1 MKYAYFLIAL
11 LYTIHVSSQVSEV
24 KQHAIDSVY
33 QIATN
38 TQNTSE
44 VRLRAYNYCCWKTA
58 YLDFNQGLKNSTEY
72 LALAKTTTQYQ
83 QISKAHHF
91 LGLSQMMLGQ
101 FEDANK
107 TLQEGLKVSIEN
119 NLYRGTAEIYGD
131 LGNLH
136 NNVGNPILAIDYHQ
150 KSLACAQE
158 NKVFVEYARAKINIG
173 EIYKSQG
180 KYKLSFET
188 FQEALDYST
197 KHNFI
202 GFKSSI
208 FESLGDLNI
217 TIKEYQTAEKN
228 YTKAVEYARRLSN
241 NNRLIIALDKLG
253 QLNQELLNY
262 DIALKYYNEALNVAT
277 TSRAYVLEAKVR
289 TNLASLNLQQKDIN
303 EALTNINIA
312 LNQFQKL
319 KVKDDLDKAFIIAA
333 KTHTELNHKKESKNY
348 YKRAYEIAKETN
360 HISALKNASEG
371 LAIAYEESGNL
382 PLAIKFQKEYNTYS
396 NLIRNEE
403 GIKEIIRFEM
413 QDIYKQKTFTDSIS
427 KINEIKVLQYE
438 YDQKEERIKL
448 RTYVALFGAGLLLII
463 LLFVAYFY
471 NQKKKIAGV
480 LSKKNE
486 TIKEALADK
495 EILLKEVHHRVK
507 NNMQVVSS
515 LLHLKSKNTDNK
527 TAKDALI
534 DSKKRIDAMQ
544 LAHQKMYQKGN
555 YKQIDIIEYFN
566 DIVDLLLKPIKTP
579 KDIFTVNGKELWVDV
594 EQAQALGF
602 ILHELIT
609 NSIKYAW
616 LKTESKE
623 VNIDI
628 FKSGNDIHFNYA
640 DNGKGL
646 PDHIDITTTKSFGLK
661 LINSLSTRQL
671 LGKIEMHNANGF
683 TINIIFNAR

>member
-312 LNQFQKL
+312 LNQFKKL
-319 KVKDDLDKAFIIAA
+319 KVKDDLDK
-333 KTHTELNHKKESKNY
+333 
-348 YKRAYEIAKETN
+348 
-360 HISALKNASEG
+360 
-371 LAIAYEESGNL
+371 
-382 PLAIKFQKEYNTYS
+382 
-396 NLIRNEE
+396 
-403 GIKEIIRFEM
+403 
-413 QDIYKQKTFTDSIS
+413 
-427 KINEIKVLQYE
+427 
-438 YDQKEERIKL
+438 
-448 RTYVALFGAGLLLII
+448 
-463 LLFVAYFY
+463 
-471 NQKKKIAGV
+471 
-480 LSKKNE
+480 LS
-486 TIKEALADK
+486 
-495 EILLKEVHHRVK
+495 
-507 NNMQVVSS
+507 
-515 LLHLKSKNTDNK
+515 
-527 TAKDALI
+527 
-534 DSKKRIDAMQ
+534 
-544 LAHQKMYQKGN
+544 
-555 YKQIDIIEYFN
+555 
-566 DIVDLLLKPIKTP
+566 
-579 KDIFTVNGKELWVDV
+579 
-594 EQAQALGF
+594 
-602 ILHELIT
+602 
-609 NSIKYAW
+609 
-616 LKTESKE
+616 
-623 VNIDI
+623 
-628 FKSGNDIHFNYA
+628 
-640 DNGKGL
+640 
-646 PDHIDITTTKSFGLK
+646 
-661 LINSLSTRQL
+661 
-671 LGKIEMHNANGF
+671 
-683 TINIIFNAR
+683 